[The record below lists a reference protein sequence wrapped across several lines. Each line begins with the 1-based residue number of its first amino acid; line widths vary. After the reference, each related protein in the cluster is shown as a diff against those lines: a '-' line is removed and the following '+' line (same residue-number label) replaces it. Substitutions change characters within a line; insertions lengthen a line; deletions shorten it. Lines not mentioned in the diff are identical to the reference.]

1 MAAREAIDRAVR
13 LDPGKPEAHNTLGV
27 VYLAERKLEPARQE
41 FLRATAADPRNAPAW
56 NNLGNVLRSLGR
68 PDEAAEAYRRA
79 VAAAPHYAEPLNGL
93 GALEVERDHPAAALP
108 YFERAL
114 ALAPGYQEVRL
125 NRAIALQLAGDAAAA
140 AGAYRDFLR
149 VTDPEP
155 RRFAEQRQAAR
166 HFLAQ
171 LTPRAGGR

>member
-1 MAAREAIDRAVR
+1 
-13 LDPGKPEAHNTLGV
+13 
-27 VYLAERKLEPARQE
+27 
-41 FLRATAADPRNAPAW
+41 
-56 NNLGNVLRSLGR
+56 VLRSLRR

-79 VAAAPHYAEPLNGL
+79 IAVAPHYADPLNGL
-93 GALEVERDHPAAALP
+93 GALEVERDRPAAALP
-108 YFERAL
+108 LFERAL
-114 ALAPGYQEVRL
+114 ALAPDHQEVRL

-171 LTPRAGGR
+171 IAQLAPPTGGR